1 VKIRR
6 AHGFVLGLSV
16 LAFAFVACGGD
27 DGGGGGGSG
36 TGGSGALGGLGGNDS
51 GLGGTAGGGTG
62 GVAGGGTGGIAG
74 AGGSTGGSGGVGPGT
89 DLVVTECGKTLT
101 PPAQGTCE
109 VTTTGTKGVRLVG
122 NVLGPQEVFHGGE
135 VLIDDTGVIRC
146 VGCDCSSAA
155 GASDASTVTCAN
167 GVISPGLI
175 NSHDH
180 ITYANNKPAP
190 TAVRYD
196 HRHEWRVGA
205 NGKPEIPYASG
216 ASTNVVLAAELRFVM
231 SGTTSAVSAGG
242 TNHLLRNLDTGN
254 KEGLPSQTVDSDTFP
269 LGDASGVMIT
279 SGCNYPSGAKESS
292 EIANLNAY
300 QPHISEGVNQAA
312 RNEMTC
318 TTAGSH
324 DVVEPQTTIVHAIAV
339 TPTEAAAIQAEHA
352 WVVWSPRSNI
362 SLYGNT
368 APITLLD
375 NMGVGIML
383 GTDWLLSGSMNL
395 SRELKCA
402 DDLNKALY
410 GNHFSDFD
418 LWRMVTTNAAFG
430 AGVEKGLGLLKPGY
444 TADIAIFDGSVNAD
458 HRAVIASEPKDVVLV
473 LRGGEPLY
481 GDDALVASPAIGGAA
496 CETID
501 VCTVSK
507 RACVAKD
514 TGGPTLAQVV
524 AAGNPFAEAFSC
536 GAPVIEPTCV
546 PSRPNQ
552 YDGVPTATDNDGDGV
567 PNATDVCPDVFDPA
581 RPLDQ
586 GQQGNADGDAKGDAC
601 DPCPSDPSDACAALD
616 ADDFDSDGWAN
627 AVDNC
632 AEVANGDQTDTD
644 GDGNGDAC
652 DPCPSTP
659 NPLFQSCP
667 LVPTSI
673 KAVRDPSDP
682 NHPQTGATVLLNGLY
697 VTALRPNTGTTRG
710 FYIQDTS
717 LTPFTGI
724 FVFTASTAPT
734 VQVGNKVDISGVY
747 DEFFDLSEITNPVVT
762 ITDAGTTLPFAPI
775 AIANPSTIATGGA
788 QAEGYESMLVSI
800 TNVTVTVMNPDAPQD
815 FDEFAVTGNL
825 RIDDLLHTALD
836 NTYAV
841 GTPFAKI
848 VGVHGFAFANYKLS
862 PRNAADITP

>member
-1 VKIRR
+1 M
-6 AHGFVLGLSV
+6 
-16 LAFAFVACGGD
+16 
-27 DGGGGGGSG
+27 
-36 TGGSGALGGLGGNDS
+36 GGSGALGGLGGNDS
-51 GLGGTAGGGTG
+51 GLGGTSGGGTG
-62 GVAGGGTGGIAG
+62 GVAGGGAGGTAG

-89 DLVVTECGKTLT
+89 ALVVTECGKTLT

-109 VTTTGTKGVRLVG
+109 VTSTGTKGVRLVG
-122 NVLGPQEVFHGGE
+122 TVLGPQEVFHGGE

-146 VGCDCSSAA
+146 VACDCSSTA
-155 GASDASTVTCAN
+155 GASDASTVTCAK

-180 ITYANNKPAP
+180 ITYANNKPKP
-190 TAVRYD
+190 TTVRYD
-196 HRHEWRVGA
+196 HRHEWRTGA
-205 NGKPEIPYASG
+205 NGKPEIPVSSG
-216 ASTNVVLAAELRFVM
+216 APTNVVLAAELRFVM

-269 LGDASGVMIT
+269 LGDANGTMIN
-279 SGCNYPSGAKESS
+279 SGCNYPSGAKQSS
-292 EIANLNAY
+292 YVTNLNAY

-339 TPTEAAAIQAEHA
+339 TPTEAAAIEDEHA
-352 WVVWSPRSNI
+352 WVIWSPRSNI

-368 APITLLD
+368 APVTELD

-383 GTDWLLSGSMNL
+383 GTDWLPSGSMNL

-402 DDLNKALY
+402 DDLNKTYFA
-410 GNHFSDFD
+410 NHFSDFD

-430 AGVEKGLGLLKPGY
+430 AGVEKGLGMLKPGY

-473 LRGGEPLY
+473 LRAGAPLY
-481 GDDALVASPAIGGAA
+481 GDDALVASPAIGGDA

-501 VCTVSK
+501 VCTVPK

-514 TGGPTLAQVV
+514 IGGVVTLATVV

-536 GAPVIEPTCV
+536 GAPVLEPTCV
-546 PSRPNQ
+546 PSRPSE
-552 YDGVPTATDNDGDGV
+552 YDGTVSATDNDGDGV
-567 PNATDVCPDVFDPA
+567 PNATDVCSDVFDPA

-601 DPCPSDPSDACAALD
+601 DPCPSDPTDACSAVDSDDLD
-616 ADDFDSDGWAN
+616 ADGWAN
-627 AVDNC
+627 GADNC
-632 AEVANGDQTDTD
+632 PDIGNGDQADADSD
-644 GDGNGDAC
+644 GAGDAC
-652 DPCPSTP
+652 DSCPSP
-659 NPLFQSCP
+659 NPAFESCP
-667 LVPTSI
+667 LSI
-673 KAVRDPSDP
+673 KAIRDPSDP
-682 NHPQTGATVLLNGLY
+682 AHPAVGATVSLSGLY
-697 VTALRPNTGTTRG
+697 VTALRPDAGTSRG
-710 FYIQDTS
+710 FYVQDTS

-724 FVFTASTAPT
+724 FVFTASQTPT
-734 VQVGNKVDISGVY
+734 VQVGNKIDLSGVY
-747 DEFFDLSEITNPVVT
+747 EEFFELSEITSPVVT
-762 ITDAGTTLPFAPI
+762 ITDAGTTLPFNPV
-775 AIANPSTIATGGA
+775 AIADPSTIATGGA

-800 TNVTVTVMNPDAPQD
+800 STVAVTVMNADGAQD

-825 RIDDLLHTALD
+825 RIDDLLYTALD

-848 VGVHGFAFANYKLS
+848 VGVHGFSFANYKLS
-862 PRNAADITP
+862 PRSAADITP